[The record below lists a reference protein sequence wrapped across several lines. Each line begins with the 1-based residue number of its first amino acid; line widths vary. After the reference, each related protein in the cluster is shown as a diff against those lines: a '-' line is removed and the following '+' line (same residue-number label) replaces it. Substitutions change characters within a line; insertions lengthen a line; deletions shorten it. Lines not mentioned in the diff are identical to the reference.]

1 MNFIETEIKL
11 DGTTTTPE
19 GYLIIPAIITKAGV
33 YPYPEYGTVEAKLPE
48 DLFNPKSLATL
59 ENLIITR
66 EHPKTQTKLLDAS
79 TAAMYQKGFT
89 ISKAEI
95 VNTDELKIT
104 LKIIDK
110 ELIQEIQQGLKKYI
124 SLGSIAP
131 TIDEIGEYKGKKYNK
146 RQVNI
151 KYNHIAITAYPRVGE
166 VARVVLDS
174 KEIIS
179 ENKETLRKMA
189 HIQLGKV
196 NIEVDDKV
204 ATTITSYIEKL
215 DTKLDSLQSENQ
227 TLSKQLDVKT
237 KENEG
242 LAEKATKLDSLDIEA
257 IVNKRVAEK
266 SKLAE
271 TAKRFIKDLK
281 LDSYATDKDLKVAII
296 KSKAPTFDEKNKDE
310 KEIQVRL
317 DSILE
322 IFADFDVNKS
332 DTPNP
337 SPIPNLTGRFGN
349 PPNAQP
355 KLDSFEEQYKK
366 AEKERNM
373 LITERKGA

>member
-11 DGTTTTPE
+11 DGVTTTPE

-48 DLFNPKSLATL
+48 DLFDPKSLATL

-66 EHPKTQTKLLDAS
+66 EHPPTASKLLDAS
-79 TAAMYQKGFT
+79 TAVMYQKGFT

-95 VNTDELKIT
+95 VNGDELKII

-110 ELIQEIQQGLKKYI
+110 ELIIEIQQGLKKYI
-124 SLGSIAP
+124 SLGAVAP
-131 TIDEIGEYKGKKYNK
+131 TINEIGEYKGKKYNK

-166 VARVVLDS
+166 VARIVLDS
-174 KEIIS
+174 NQIIS
-179 ENKETLRKMA
+179 ENKEKLRKMA

-204 ATTITSYIEKL
+204 ATTITDYVEKL
-215 DTKLDSLQSENQ
+215 ETKLDSLSTEN
-227 TLSKQLDVKT
+227 LNIAKQLDLKT
-237 KENEG
+237 KENET
-242 LAEKATKLDSLDIEA
+242 LQEKATKLDSMNIDDL
-257 IVNKRVAEK
+257 VNKRVAEK

-271 TAKRFIKDLK
+271 IAKRFIKDVK

-296 KSKAPTFDEKNKDE
+296 KTKAPTFDEKNKDD

-317 DSILE
+317 DSILD
-322 IFADFDVNKS
+322 IFADYDVNKS
-332 DTPNP
+332 DSPSP
-337 SPIPNLTGRFGN
+337 SPIPNLTGRF
-349 PPNAQP
+349 PNQP
-355 KLDSFEEQYKK
+355 TPQAKLDSFEELYKK

-373 LITERKGA
+373 LITERKGV